1 MEAGHL
7 LAVAEEGTVT
17 GYAFQ
22 VRDIQYSIF
31 ETHEARRADMSTWV
45 LGESRR
51 ALGVRLCPAG
61 ATSLLPVVTVRN
73 GSGPKGRRDSQF
85 PSNPQPAHID
95 RTGPKGYG

>member
-61 ATSLLPVVTVRN
+61 ATSLLPVVTVHN
-73 GSGPKGRRDSQF
+73 GSGPKGRSDSQF
-85 PSNPQPAHID
+85 LSNPQPAHMHG
-95 RTGPKGYG
+95 TGPKGYE